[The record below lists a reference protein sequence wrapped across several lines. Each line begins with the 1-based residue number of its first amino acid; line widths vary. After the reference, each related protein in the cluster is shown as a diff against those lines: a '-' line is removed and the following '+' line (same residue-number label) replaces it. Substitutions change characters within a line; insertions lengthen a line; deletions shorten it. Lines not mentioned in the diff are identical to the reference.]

1 MADHAELQMIGT
13 YHCDFPT
20 KFGLPR
26 QSGLAGEVRGY
37 LTFAPQFR
45 DRNFF
50 RGLEEYSHLWL
61 LWQFS
66 EAKET
71 SGATVRP
78 PKLGGN
84 ERRGVFAT
92 RSPFRPNR
100 IGLSVVRLEKLEFSE
115 GEPLLFVR
123 GGDLM
128 DGTPIFDI
136 KPYLPYADS
145 VPEATGGFAVP
156 AGEAELEVV
165 VPAELREKLPEERL
179 PALLQILRLDPRP
192 GYQHDDAR
200 IYRFPYA
207 GFEIAFRVK
216 DSVLTVTEIL
226 PPNG

>member
-1 MADHAELQMIGT
+1 MKKKTELQIIGT

-26 QSGLAGEVRGY
+26 QSGLASRVRGTV
-37 LTFAPQFR
+37 TFEPPFC

-50 RGLEEYSHLWL
+50 RGIESYSHLWL

-66 EAKET
+66 EAKEGA
-71 SGATVRP
+71 GATVRP

-100 IGLSVVRLEKLEFSE
+100 IGLSAVELESLAFS
-115 GEPLLFVR
+115 GGAPVLHVR

-136 KPYLPYADS
+136 KPYLPYADA
-145 VPEATGGFAVP
+145 VPDASGGFAVP
-156 AGEAELEVV
+156 AGEAELLVEF
-165 VPAELREKLPEERL
+165 PAALQEMLPPEKRE
-179 PALLQILRLDPRP
+179 ALLEALRLDPRP
-192 GYQHDDAR
+192 GYQADER
-200 IYRFPYA
+200 RVYRLPYA
-207 GFEIAFRVK
+207 GFEIAFTVA
-216 DSVLTVTEIL
+216 DGILTVREIL
-226 PPNG
+226 SPDG